1 MAKANQP
8 STAATAD
15 DPLTVA
21 RKRLSDAVRKH
32 VQACQDGDAAVRAAR
47 DKYEEA
53 QRESAENRAA
63 TTTAKAAAEA
73 EVARLEDEQ
82 RRKDA
87 A

>member
-1 MAKANQP
+1 MAKAIQTGGA
-8 STAATAD
+8 SVAD
-15 DPLTVA
+15 DPLAAA

-63 TTTAKAAAEA
+63 TTAAKAAAEA